1 MFAPFSLNENGACAM
16 MAVYEWRPR
25 LRSAPA
31 WQSICLHTRKS
42 AGCLHSCQQ
51 PRRSSTGLS
60 SSIPA
65 CSATADSGKTHS
77 TQIRSAPVR
86 SSPSG
91 SGPSGPAPP
100 SRGSSRLSSQP
111 AAAHPWADGRTANG
125 SAGRTKPRCARQ
137 TCMGGALRTSSHPA
151 ASADP
156 IDPAVPTAPAVPA
169 ANRPLSPPGSE
180 QAFPSRPIFLAGCAA
195 KAVAAS
201 RPHPG
206 CPCDSEG
213 CRNACRRGR
222 HPMRHRQNA
231 PSSPR
236 FQADIALTRDLYRPM
251 DQEHHRKRSP

>member
-1 MFAPFSLNENGACAM
+1 M

-31 WQSICLHTRKS
+31 RQSTCLHTRKS

-60 SSIPA
+60 SSIAA

-77 TQIRSAPVR
+77 TQIRSAPTR

-91 SGPSGPAPP
+91 SSGPVPP
-100 SRGSSRLSSQP
+100 SRCASRLPSQP

-125 SAGRTKPRCARQ
+125 SAGRTKPCCARQ
-137 TCMGGALRTSSHPA
+137 TCMGSALCAPSHPA
-151 ASADP
+151 AP
-156 IDPAVPTAPAVPA
+156 IDPADPIVPA
-169 ANRPLSPPGSE
+169 ANRPLSTTGSDQASPP
-180 QAFPSRPIFLAGCAA
+180 RPIFLAGCAA
-195 KAVAAS
+195 KAVAVD
-201 RPHPG
+201 RLVPG

-213 CRNACRRGR
+213 CRNACRLGR

>member
-1 MFAPFSLNENGACAM
+1 M

-31 WQSICLHTRKS
+31 RQSTCLHTRKS

-60 SSIPA
+60 PSIAA

-77 TQIRSAPVR
+77 TQIRSAPTR
-86 SSPSG
+86 SSPSSS
-91 SGPSGPAPP
+91 SGPVPP

-111 AAAHPWADGRTANG
+111 AAAHPWADGRAANG
-125 SAGRTKPRCARQ
+125 SAGRTKPCCARQ
-137 TCMGGALRTSSHPA
+137 IRMGGARCASSHPA
-151 ASADP
+151 APADP

-180 QAFPSRPIFLAGCAA
+180 QASPSRPVFLAGCAA

-201 RPHPG
+201 RLHPG
-206 CPCDSEG
+206 CPCNSEG
-213 CRNACRRGR
+213 CHNAGRRGR
-222 HPMRHRQNA
+222 HPMRHRQNSPA
-231 PSSPR
+231 SPR
-236 FQADIALTRDLYRPM
+236 FQADIALARDLYRPM